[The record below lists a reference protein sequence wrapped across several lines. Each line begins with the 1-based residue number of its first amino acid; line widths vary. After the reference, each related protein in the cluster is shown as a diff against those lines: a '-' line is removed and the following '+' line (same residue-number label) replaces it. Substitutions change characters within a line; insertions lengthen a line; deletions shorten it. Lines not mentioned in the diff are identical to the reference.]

1 MILPSSSSMQQRTYR
16 TPHLV
21 ERRCTPARQYH
32 VEARG
37 QCRLIGDRSVRNLHS
52 PAEPLLGAADGLCG
66 RRCNHVSG
74 ERPAARDGLYGSE
87 EPRFLLALRDHYF
100 DPTIRA
106 GGPSALKQ
114 RGAKP
119 RRTISLGV
127 EDNQDASAGADTLSG
142 KADVV
147 FQYTV
152 LDHPGAMDANRF
164 QDPRRTAGCN
174 FQRNPSKQ
182 HRHRLHFAV
191 AFDNRQN
198 RRQAQALRNRSTRC
212 GAAS

>member
-1 MILPSSSSMQQRTYR
+1 MQQRTER
-16 TPHLV
+16 APHLV

-37 QCRLIGDRSVRNLHS
+37 QCRPLGDRSVRNLHS
-52 PAEPLLGAADGLCG
+52 LAEPLLGAADRLCG
-66 RRCNHVSG
+66 RRCSHLSG

-87 EPRFLLALRDHYF
+87 EPRFVLALRDHYF

-106 GGPSALKQ
+106 GRPSALEQ

-119 RRTISLGV
+119 RRTISVGV
-127 EDNQDASAGADTLSG
+127 EKNQNASAGADTPSG
-142 KADVV
+142 KADVA
-147 FQYTV
+147 FQYA
-152 LDHPGAMDANRF
+152 LFDHPGAMDANRF
-164 QDPRRTAGCN
+164 QDPRRIGRCN
-174 FQRNPSKQ
+174 FLRYPPKQ

-198 RRQAQALRNRSTRC
+198 GRQAQALRNRSTRC